1 MIYSNISRR
10 LIILATLI
18 LVAVIAIIVVI
29 LYFTSFVKINITLKN
44 SNQVAIYK
52 LKPVG
57 DNALNKELYKDKP
70 VLTVKKDGSYKLKKG
85 SYFYIASP
93 STQDYQEQT
102 GVLDVN
108 SDTKNFDI
116 NLTYTQAKL
125 NQIYES
131 QKPNII
137 NALNAKYPTQMKNY
151 SLQFG
156 KLYED
161 GNWFGGYL
169 VPDNNTDKLQVILK
183 QKGANIWEVAATP
196 NITISSPQYPEI
208 PKVVI
213 DGVNVFPN

>member
-1 MIYSNISRR
+1 MEKYISRKIIITTIIVLLVVGLLVSIIIYINSFSSVNISMNNCNS
-10 LIILATLI
+10 
-18 LVAVIAIIVVI
+18 LV
-29 LYFTSFVKINITLKN
+29 LYKSLPESDETNPDNLYENHKPTKTITKN
-44 SNQVAIYK
+44 GQYK
-52 LKPVG
+52 LRKGTYRYYAQPINQ
-57 DNALNKELYKDKP
+57 DFQKETKQIIINEK
-70 VLTVKKDGSYKLKKG
+70 
-85 SYFYIASP
+85 
-93 STQDYQEQT
+93 TQN
-102 GVLDVN
+102 L
-108 SDTKNFDI
+108 SI
-116 NLTYTQAKL
+116 NLTYTQKKL
-125 NQIYES
+125 SELYKIELP
-131 QKPNII
+131 KII
-137 NALNAKYPTQMKNY
+137 NTLNAKYPTQMKNY